1 MQEYTIHRWCKDDHL
16 RLWQCEKPVVATIYM
31 ATSENCYGCG
41 LVVTDIEL
49 KEFAPGLLLGGEQ
62 HTLNAFAHMVVK

>member
-1 MQEYTIHRWCKDDHL
+1 M
-16 RLWQCEKPVVATIYM
+16 VATIYM